1 MAVGSWLSAHDD
13 NVGNELNI
21 VKNSSTRELKN
32 GAMHILVEVQHLTKI
47 YGNFRVVDDV
57 SFFVRTGE
65 IVGLLGPSGAGK
77 TTTLHMMLG
86 LISPSAGSVRIFGKR
101 FEENRAEILEKV
113 SFTAPYVQFPI
124 RLTVFEN
131 LMVFARLYNIREP
144 SSKILELLRMFEIE
158 DLKGKPVSRLSSGEN
173 TRVGLCKALLND
185 PKLLLM
191 DEPTAYLDPQLSI
204 QVKKILLNMQQR
216 CGITILYTS
225 HNMAEVEEMCDRIIF
240 LNRGRVLATGTP
252 VEVTKTILK
261 QNRSEP
267 ALREVF
273 LHVARRQSNEAA

>member
-101 FEENRAEILEKV
+101 FEESRAEILEKV

-261 QNRSEP
+261 ENRSEP

>member
-1 MAVGSWLSAHDD
+1 MRDGPL
-13 NVGNELNI
+13 L
-21 VKNSSTRELKN
+21 
-32 GAMHILVEVQHLTKI
+32 EVQHLTKI

-77 TTTLHMMLG
+77 TTTIHMMLG
-86 LISPSAGSVRIFGKR
+86 LISPTAGSVRIFGKH
-101 FEENRAEILEKV
+101 FEEHRAEILEKV

-131 LMVFARLYNIREP
+131 LMVFARLYNIPEP
-144 SSKILELLRMFEIE
+144 STKILELLQMFAIE

-204 QVKKILLNMQQR
+204 QVKKVLLNMQQR
-216 CGITILYTS
+216 SGMTILYTS
-225 HNMAEVEEMCDRIIF
+225 HNMAEVEEMCSRIIF
-240 LNRGRVLATGTP
+240 LNRGHVLASGTP
-252 VEVTKTILK
+252 IEVTQTILK
-261 QNRSEP
+261 ENRSEP

-273 LHVARRQSNEAA
+273 LHVAEAVR